1 MSHETPFSSSGE
13 PPPPRKMTGKR
24 RKFVVNREINE
35 HGQTPPER
43 RDDTVD
49 EPIIPAPNAIESMK
63 RKHEERLEKQK
74 KEEACCIR
82 KL

>member
-1 MSHETPFSSSGE
+1 M
-13 PPPPRKMTGKR
+13 
-24 RKFVVNREINE
+24 VNREINE

-49 EPIIPAPNAIESMK
+49 DPIIPAPNAIESMK

-74 KEEACCIR
+74 KKKRVVFGSSEDRATLHQIHCFSTWVG
-82 KL
+82 